1 MGGYRAMLAESRET
15 VRQAIHLEEVNGAFR
30 LDTKRK
36 HFDGMIVCDVSVSGA
51 GVQLDEPLEV
61 GTTVDLTFAAGDW
74 KISVEGRVVWC
85 SVSTGRPDRDE
96 LASEAFRIGIKFNP
110 RNTNNNVIFF
120 MASRSMVNP
129 HI

>member
-1 MGGYRAMLAESRET
+1 MLAESRET
-15 VRQAIHLEEVNGAFR
+15 VRQTIKLEEINGAFR

-36 HFDGMIVCDVSVSGA
+36 QFDTANVCDVSVSGA
-51 GVQLDEPLEV
+51 GVQLNEPIEV

-85 SVSTGRPDRDE
+85 TMGSVKTNGTARPTETYRM
-96 LASEAFRIGIKFNP
+96 GIKFNP
-110 RNTNNNVIFF
+110 RNANNNVIFF